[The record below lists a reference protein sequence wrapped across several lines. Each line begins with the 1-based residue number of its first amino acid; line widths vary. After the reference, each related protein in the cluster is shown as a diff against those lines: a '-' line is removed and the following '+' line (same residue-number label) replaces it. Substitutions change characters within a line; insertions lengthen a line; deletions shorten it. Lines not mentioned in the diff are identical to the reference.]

1 MEISLDNVQFMKESD
16 VIKSSMKDF
25 YYSKSKNLEHKLFLV

>member
-1 MEISLDNVQFMKESD
+1 MEISLDNEQFMKES